1 MTIFDLLF
9 IASFLATVVVL
20 VLVLIAAIRGRWS
33 MLRNLLIGWG
43 VFAAVYFGALVAIS
57 LATPQRL
64 MSVGE
69 NRCWDDWCIAVTKV
83 QRATTTEGAL
93 MTVTLRMSS
102 SARRVTQRENG
113 LNVHLI
119 DDRGRRYEPVPSV
132 SAKPFD
138 VPLGPGESAE
148 TERVFQVP
156 ADSHGIGLAFTHAGP
171 GKFIIGD
178 DGSFLHKP
186 TIVRIE

>member
-20 VLVLIAAIRGRWS
+20 ALVLVAAIRGRWS
-33 MLRNLLIGWG
+33 MLRKLLIGWG
-43 VFAAVYFGALVAIS
+43 VLAVVYFGALVAIS

-83 QRATTTEGAL
+83 QRATTTEGVL
-93 MTVTLRMSS
+93 MTMTLRMSS
-102 SARRVTQRENG
+102 SAKRVTQRENG
-113 LNVHLI
+113 LSVYLI
-119 DDRGRRYEPVPSV
+119 DDRGRRYEPVPAV
-132 SAKPFD
+132 SAQPFD

-156 ADSHGIGLAFTHAGP
+156 TDSHGIGLAFAHAGP
-171 GKFIIGD
+171 GKIIIGD

-186 TIVRIE
+186 TTVRIE

>member
-1 MTIFDLLF
+1 MTIFDLIL
-9 IASFLATVVVL
+9 IASFLATGAVL
-20 VLVLIAAIRGRWS
+20 VSALVAAIRGRWS
-33 MLRNLLIGWG
+33 TFRKLLIGWG

-93 MTVTLRMSS
+93 LTVTLRMSS
-102 SARRVTQRENG
+102 TAKRVTQRENG
-113 LNVHLI
+113 LSVYLI
-119 DDRGRRYEPVPSV
+119 DDRGRRYEPVPSD
-132 SAKPFD
+132 SAKPFG

-148 TERVFQVP
+148 TERVFQVA
-156 ADSHGIGLAFTHAGP
+156 ADSHGIALAFKHAGP
-171 GKFIIGD
+171 GKIIIGD
-178 DGSFLHKP
+178 DESFLHKP
-186 TIVRIE
+186 AIVRIE

>member
-1 MTIFDLLF
+1 MTIFDLIL

-83 QRATTTEGAL
+83 QRATITEGAL
-93 MTVTLRMSS
+93 LTVTLRMSS
-102 SARRVTQRENG
+102 SAKRVTQRENG
-113 LNVHLI
+113 LSVYLI
-119 DDRGRRYEPVPSV
+119 DDRGRRYEPVPAA

-138 VPLGPGESAE
+138 VPLGPGDSAE
-148 TERVFQVP
+148 AERVFQVP
-156 ADSHGIGLAFTHAGP
+156 ADSHGIGLGFAHAGP
-171 GKFIIGD
+171 GRFIIGD